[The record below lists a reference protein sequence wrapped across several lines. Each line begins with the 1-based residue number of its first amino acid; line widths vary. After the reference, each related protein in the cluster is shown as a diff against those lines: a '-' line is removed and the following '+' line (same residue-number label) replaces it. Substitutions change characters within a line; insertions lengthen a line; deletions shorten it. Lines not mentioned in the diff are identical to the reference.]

1 MNTLPKDF
9 ELPVLFDDE
18 DGFFIPMP
26 YTEEEDIREEL
37 EKIGQA
43 IYMVRGMLYSPEV
56 RKSLKNYFNDE
67 ELEKMQNRIVEML
80 RMQ

>member
-1 MNTLPKDF
+1 MDTLDKDF

-26 YTEEEDIREEL
+26 YTDEENIRESL
-37 EKIGQA
+37 EGIGQN
-43 IYMVRGMLYSPEV
+43 IYLIRGMLYSPDV

-67 ELEKMQNRIVEML
+67 ELEKMQDRILEML